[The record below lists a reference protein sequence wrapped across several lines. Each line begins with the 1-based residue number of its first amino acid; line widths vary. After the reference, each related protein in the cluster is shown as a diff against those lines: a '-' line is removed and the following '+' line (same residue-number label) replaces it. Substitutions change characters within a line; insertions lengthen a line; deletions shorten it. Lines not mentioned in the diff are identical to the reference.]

1 MTDHR
6 IYGIDLG
13 TTYSCIA
20 YVDEYGIPAVVPNS
34 ENALTTPSVVFY
46 ESENNIVVGEQA
58 KNVAELYP
66 TQVVSK
72 VKRVM
77 GDPNWEQEFFGH
89 VYRPQEVSS
98 HILRKIVADAASVNG
113 HEITDV
119 VITVPAYF
127 GVTQKEATKQA
138 GELAGLNVLYVIP
151 EPTAAAIAY
160 GMEQAEDQVVLVYDL
175 GGGTFDISIIEIKQG
190 SITVICTGGDHELG
204 GVNWDENLAEYFAQC
219 FSEETGISVED
230 LTENEETWQELLNTA
245 EKSKYAL
252 STRESRVEVLKLE
265 GERLKVELTREK
277 FEQIN
282 SHLLERTLSLTDAVL
297 ERAREKGY
305 GNIDK
310 LLMVGG
316 SSFMPQVESSLKARF
331 PTTEIQ
337 LSDPNQAVAKGAA
350 LFGYKCFLDEQIK
363 IAIAEET
370 GEHINEIDL
379 DTVADQKLVSAQEKV
394 AVDQG
399 IALPSLQKLTD
410 TRVTNVTSKSFGL
423 VVQINDE
430 GGQAVN
436 NLIVVNDKVPATITR
451 EFYTS
456 MDNQENVN
464 LRCIEN
470 LETEGPDG
478 TIPLDPD
485 QEIGNAILEFG
496 RELPIRSPVEVTF
509 SLSADGL
516 LSVHG
521 KDLTTERE
529 IFAEFQ
535 TKSILS
541 KEELEE
547 KREHNLAID
556 IL

>member
-1 MTDHR
+1 M
-6 IYGIDLG
+6 L
-13 TTYSCIA
+13 
-20 YVDEYGIPAVVPNS
+20 
-34 ENALTTPSVVFY
+34 
-46 ESENNIVVGEQA
+46 
-58 KNVAELYP
+58 
-66 TQVVSK
+66 
-72 VKRVM
+72 
-77 GDPNWEQEFFGH
+77 
-89 VYRPQEVSS
+89 
-98 HILRKIVADAASVNG
+98 
-113 HEITDV
+113 
-119 VITVPAYF
+119 
-127 GVTQKEATKQA
+127 
-138 GELAGLNVLYVIP
+138 
-151 EPTAAAIAY
+151 
-160 GMEQAEDQVVLVYDL
+160 
-175 GGGTFDISIIEIKQG
+175 
-190 SITVICTGGDHELG
+190 
-204 GVNWDENLAEYFAQC
+204 
-219 FSEETGISVED
+219 SEETGISVED